1 MHNRHSAPAEKLDL
15 LPLVT
20 ISAEPATLSL
30 YACWGGQTKRRVVL
44 TVNCAGCDM
53 FSADCTSTVV
63 LHNVLPATEDVCC
76 VYRAVCGAQGQQAPS
91 VQYVAWQQAMQ
102 PSGR

>member
-1 MHNRHSAPAEKLDL
+1 MTS
-15 LPLVT
+15 
-20 ISAEPATLSL
+20 
-30 YACWGGQTKRRVVL
+30 GF
-44 TVNCAGCDM
+44 DM

-63 LHNVLPATEDVCC
+63 LHKLLPAAEDVRC
-76 VYRAVCGAQGQQAPS
+76 VYRAVYGAQGQQAPS